1 MGVNILTGSLV
12 VYHNSKYDIK
22 KIENL
27 TFIQELCF
35 RSMLRVSDILAL
47 TGVSL
52 IMLLQ
57 VVCNILKKIIRGL
70 FSW

>member
-35 RSMLRVSDILAL
+35 RSMPRVSDILAL
-47 TGVSL
+47 TGVKSDYAFASC
-52 IMLLQ
+52 LQ
-57 VVCNILKKIIRGL
+57 HFKKIIRGL